1 MPESTIGFL
10 ILGTGI
16 VLVLATVFA
25 VTLRSAPARPR
36 PTPPP
41 GVHLPPGS
49 MLPVIMSIG
58 AFLVGAGLTFKPD
71 DPFAVPV
78 FDVLSRIFN
87 PFLALPGVLVL
98 LYGIFSWVRAAG
110 REWHET
116 ETGGSHDVPE
126 H

>member
-1 MPESTIGFL
+1 MSDATVGFL
-10 ILGTGI
+10 IIGTGI
-16 VLVLATVFA
+16 VLVLAIVFA
-25 VTLRSAPARPR
+25 VTVRASAPRPR

-71 DPFAVPV
+71 DAYTLPV
-78 FDVLSRIFN
+78 LDVLSRIFN
-87 PFLALPGVLVL
+87 PFLALPGLAVL
-98 LYGIFSWVRAAG
+98 LYGIFSWVRAAN
-110 REWHET
+110 REWRET
-116 ETGGSHDVPE
+116 DSGGSHDAAE